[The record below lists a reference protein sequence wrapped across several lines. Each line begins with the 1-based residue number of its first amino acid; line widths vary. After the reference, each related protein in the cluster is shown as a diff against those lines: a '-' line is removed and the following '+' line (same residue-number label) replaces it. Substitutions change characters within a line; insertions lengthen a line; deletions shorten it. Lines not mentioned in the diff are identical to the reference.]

1 MMALRARRLVAA
13 LLLLLVADV
22 AGAQEYQPRFRGDP
36 ARSRA
41 EAAALGYM
49 RTLVNAQREYKKKKG
64 GYATSLSALVNHGSF
79 TRRMTRTDRGDYV
92 VSFSGRT
99 QSYELSMTPKQFD
112 PEHRAFFVDESG
124 DIRVEDDKPATDS
137 SPLLK

>member
-1 MMALRARRLVAA
+1 MELRARRVTAA
-13 LLLLLVADV
+13 LLLSLLAVA
-22 AGAQEYQPRFRGDP
+22 AGAQEYQPRFPGDP

-64 GYATSLSALVNHGSF
+64 RYGTSLAALVNHGSF
-79 TRRMTRTDRGDYV
+79 TRRMTRPDRGDYI
-92 VSFSGRT
+92 VSFRGRIK
-99 QSYELSMTPKQFD
+99 SYDLSMTPKQLD
-112 PEHRAFFVDESG
+112 AEHRAFFVDESG
-124 DIRVEDDKPATDS
+124 KIRVEEDKQATAS